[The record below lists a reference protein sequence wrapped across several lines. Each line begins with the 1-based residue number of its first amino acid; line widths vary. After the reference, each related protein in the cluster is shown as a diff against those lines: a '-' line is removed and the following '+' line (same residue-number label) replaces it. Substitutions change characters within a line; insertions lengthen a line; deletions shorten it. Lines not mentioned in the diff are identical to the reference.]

1 MEIFELLWTFDSLCD
16 LLQFTDG
23 IEKMITPKDLLIPHI
38 LNYLI
43 EERIV
48 GCDDDSGGLVGD
60 VEKVLADLSDAMRL
74 VVTKLQKGDTEGS
87 KPVFL
92 SET

>member
-1 MEIFELLWTFDSLCD
+1 
-16 LLQFTDG
+16 
-23 IEKMITPKDLLIPHI
+23 MITPKDLLIPHI

-74 VVTKLQKGDTEGS
+74 VVAKLQKGDTEGS